1 MNTRSRRF
9 AIPIGLAAGLM
20 GLITAVALGATPGPI
35 AAPAPSAAPGPIA
48 APEPSA
54 TPVQPAARLPAVQVA
69 YLTSCGGC
77 HGIEGKSAPGAVPTL
92 RGLTGSF
99 LCTRQGRD
107 FIIRL
112 PDVALTP
119 LSDRKLTEVMNFVVF
134 DLGAP
139 VAGGGKA
146 SPYTVAEVSRLRR
159 HPLTDT
165 GLTAY
170 RNRVVVGLATR
181 CRVPPGLN
189 VYAAQVT
196 ASR

>member
-1 MNTRSRRF
+1 MRTMSRGF
-9 AIPIGLAAGLM
+9 AIQVGLAAGLM
-20 GLITAVALGATPGPI
+20 GLIAAAALGATPGLSAMSDPG
-35 AAPAPSAAPGPIA
+35 AAP
-48 APEPSA
+48 
-54 TPVQPAARLPAVQVA
+54 TKPAARLPAAQVA

-92 RGLTGSF
+92 RGLTGTF

-139 VAGGGKA
+139 VAGGGKVR
-146 SPYTVAEVSRLRR
+146 PYTVAEVARLRR
-159 HPLTDT
+159 HPLTNT

-170 RNRVVVGLATR
+170 RNSVVAGLATR

>member
-1 MNTRSRRF
+1 MSRRC
-9 AIPIGLAAGLM
+9 ANPIRLAAGLTA
-20 GLITAVALGATPGPI
+20 LITLVALGATPRPL
-35 AAPAPSAAPGPIA
+35 AVQ
-48 APEPSA
+48 SA
-54 TPVQPAARLPAVQVA
+54 TRLPAAQVA

-77 HGIEGKSAPGAVPTL
+77 HGIEGQSAPGAVPTL
-92 RGLTGSF
+92 RDLTGSF

-119 LSDRKLTEVMNFVVF
+119 LSDRELTEVMNFVVF

-139 VAGGGKA
+139 VAGGGEA
-146 SPYTVAEVSRLRR
+146 RPYTVAEIARLRR

-170 RNRVVVGLATR
+170 RNRVVAGLATR
-181 CRVPPGLN
+181 CSVPQGLK